1 MSPTSAHLAL
11 LLAAAF
17 WGFGNVAQKTV
28 LDYLGPLG
36 ATCLRCAIAAAVL
49 LPFALME
56 RRRYDDEAWWRSIF
70 IVSVT
75 FAAAISLQQMAYQ
88 STSVTNA
95 SFLVNT
101 ATVLTPLA
109 AWLFLQQR
117 TGRTGLFAAAMTLL
131 GACLMSDA
139 AGGFTA
145 LTAGDV
151 LCLLSAVF
159 YALWMVALG
168 QHAQNHGQPFSSAF
182 VQFAFAAVATLP
194 PAIVIEGIDI
204 EAVAA
209 AAPELAVLGLLS
221 TAAAFSLQTVAQRY
235 TTASRAA
242 VLVSGESIFGALG
255 AYAFLDERPPWH
267 VLSGALM
274 IFTAIMIVALSAHVP
289 AQRLEAEPEG

>member
-1 MSPTSAHLAL
+1 MSPTVAHFAL

-17 WGFGNVAQKTV
+17 WGFGNIAQKTV

-49 LPFALME
+49 LPFALSE
-56 RRRYDDEAWWRSIF
+56 PRKSDDEAWWHSIF

-101 ATVLTPLA
+101 ATVLTPLV
-109 AWLFLQQR
+109 AWLFLQQK
-117 TGRTGLFAAAMTLL
+117 TGRTGLAAAAMTLL

-139 AGGFTA
+139 ASGFTA
-145 LTAGDV
+145 LTSGDV
-151 LCLLSAVF
+151 LCLLSALF
-159 YALWMVALG
+159 YAFWMVALG
-168 QHAQNHGQPFSSAF
+168 HHAQHHARPFSSAF
-182 VQFAFAAVATLP
+182 VQFAFAAVASFP
-194 PAIVIEGIDI
+194 PAIVIEGIDMP
-204 EAVAA
+204 AVAA

-242 VLVSGESIFGALG
+242 VLVSGESIFGAVG
-255 AYAFLDERPPWH
+255 AYAFLGERPQWH
-267 VLSGALM
+267 VLSGALL
-274 IFTAIMIVALSAHVP
+274 IFTAIMIVAFSAHVP
-289 AQRLEAEPEG
+289 AAESEQEG